1 MRFIQFKRL
10 LAIFMLPWALAILIQ
25 SAGRAF
31 LLVRHSGNLTLAEH
45 GQDLV
50 NMFSVGLRFDIRMA
64 TIVFGG
70 LFLAATLSLIHGK
83 LHHYWLKTLPWLNA
97 LMLCLFTVLT
107 VTNIFYYATYDRHID
122 LFIFGIF
129 EDDTKAILQTLWSDY
144 PIVRGLLGL
153 ALFAYLA
160 HWLNRRWQQGVLQ
173 RFNQR
178 NTLYLQLPLV
188 LLTLLLITIG
198 ARGSVTTFPL
208 RHADAQISGIKII
221 NDFTP
226 NAVIAMSWAH
236 KDYKNNSTFPAASD
250 EDGQALLSEFFGRPT
265 PAGLEPFQASTPRN
279 PHAKNNPPNVV
290 LAVMESFGTHLLQYD
305 HPERDLY
312 GALRPHWQQDWHFE
326 RFVSEG
332 DGTIDSLNRF
342 FVRSPMAN
350 ISQSSAQKQAF
361 ASNLFQPYIDQGYRI
376 VYITPGN
383 GAWRNLN
390 QFLPNLG
397 VAEFIEQ
404 STLKQYYPEA
414 EVGPWGVP
422 DEYMFRFAEQRLA
435 QAEREGQPVFIMM
448 MSVSHHPPYRL
459 PKHQA
464 RHNFDISA
472 DERTRLSNLAQGKEL
487 VEVFNTFRYA
497 NDQLGQFIDWVKAQ
511 ADLSQNTI
519 LAATGDHN
527 IRGINYPAAE
537 EVALHHAVP
546 FYLYVPEAYRA
557 GTQYDPRRV
566 GSHKDIMPTLYALS
580 LSDTP
585 FYRTGC
591 NLVASNPSPTWCQM
605 GYNPYVFLTPEGA
618 YNTSTNS
625 FRTWLTPQGLALATE
640 ASQPS
645 AQTQAQIQ
653 RWQAFTPLLAWQ
665 LNRQIQDA
673 KAP

>member
-10 LAIFMLPWALAILIQ
+10 LGIFLLPWVVAILIQ
-25 SAGRAF
+25 STGRAV
-31 LLVRHSGNLTLAEH
+31 LLARYGSNLTLAEH
-45 GQDLV
+45 GQDL
-50 NMFSVGLRFDIRMA
+50 FKLFTVGLRFDIRMA
-64 TIVFGG
+64 TIIFAS
-70 LFLAATLSLIHGK
+70 LFLISTLSLIHAT
-83 LHHYWLKTLPWLNA
+83 LHRYWLKPLPWVNA
-97 LMLCLFTVLT
+97 LLLSLVGLLT
-107 VTNIFYYATYDRHID
+107 VANIYYYATYDRHID

-153 ALFAYLA
+153 ALFTWAM
-160 HWLNRRWQQGVLQ
+160 HWLNVRWQQFILQ
-173 RFNQR
+173 RLSQKNSI
-178 NTLYLQLPLV
+178 YVQLPTI
-188 LLTLLLITIG
+188 LLTLLLITVA
-198 ARGSVTTFPL
+198 ARGSLTTFPL

-226 NAVIAMSWAH
+226 NAVIALSWAH
-236 KDYKNNSTFPAASD
+236 KDYQNNSTFPTASD
-250 EDGQALLSEFFGRPT
+250 EEGEALLTTFFGRPT
-265 PAGLEPFQASTPRN
+265 PPSLSPFKATTAVNKAAQDT
-279 PHAKNNPPNVV
+279 PPNVV
-290 LAVMESFGTHLLQYD
+290 LAVMESFGSHLLQYD
-305 HPERDLY
+305 NPERDLY
-312 GALRPHWQQDWHFE
+312 GALRSHWQQDWRFE

-342 FVRSPMAN
+342 FVRSPMSS

-397 VAEFIEQ
+397 VTEFIEQ

-414 EVGPWGVP
+414 EVGPWGLP

-435 QAEREGQPVFIMM
+435 QAEQEGQPVFIMM

-459 PKHQA
+459 PKHQT
-464 RHNFDISA
+464 RQNFDISA
-472 DERTRLSNLAQGKEL
+472 DERTRLSNLAQGEEL

-497 NDQLGQFIDWVKAQ
+497 NDQLGQFISWVKDQ
-511 ADLSQNTI
+511 NVLSQNTI

-527 IRGINYPAAE
+527 IRGINYPEAK

-546 FYLYVPEAYRA
+546 LYLYVPEAYRT
-557 GTQYDPRRV
+557 GTHYDARRI

-580 LSDTP
+580 LSQTP
-585 FYRTGC
+585 FYQTGC
-591 NLVASNPSPTWCQM
+591 NLVAATPNPSWCQV
-605 GYNPYVFLTPEGA
+605 GYNPNVLLTSEGA
-618 YNTSTNS
+618 YNTNNQT
-625 FRTWLTPQGLALATE
+625 FRRWLQPQGLALEAE
-640 ASQPS
+640 ASEPS
-645 AQTQAQIQ
+645 GATRSKLT
-653 RWQAFTPLLAWQ
+653 RWSAFTPLLAWQ

-673 KAP
+673 QAH